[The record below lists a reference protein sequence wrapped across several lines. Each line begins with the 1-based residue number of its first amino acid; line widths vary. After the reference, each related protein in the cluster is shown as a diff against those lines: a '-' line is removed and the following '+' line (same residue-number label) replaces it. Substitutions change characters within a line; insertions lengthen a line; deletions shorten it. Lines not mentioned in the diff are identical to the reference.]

1 MIEYFLVQH
10 LLQEKPID
18 LSNYLFY
25 SYSLIFHLGGCVSVC
40 ACARSCVTRTGL
52 EARQLAQLAD
62 TGTSFF
68 NPFPFLWP
76 GPWAGQENSCQRNV
90 CVDDKPFLC
99 KLGGCHQPVQT
110 KWLWASVDFR
120 MDREPQ
126 VC

>member
-1 MIEYFLVQH
+1 MIEFFLLQH
-10 LLQEKPID
+10 LLQAKPID

-25 SYSLIFHLGGCVSVC
+25 PYSLIFHLGCVCVC
-40 ACARSCVTRTGL
+40 ETRTGL

-68 NPFPFLWP
+68 SPFPFLWP

-90 CVDDKPFLC
+90 CVDDKPSVC
-99 KLGGCHQPVQT
+99 KLRGCHQPVQT
-110 KWLWASVDFR
+110 KWLWASVDLC